1 MKLELIAKVWNAIQ
15 AHLLD
20 TLLSLVLGTL
30 GGIHSVAQ
38 TLVPK
43 LLGSLIA

>member
-15 AHLLD
+15 ARLLD
-20 TLLSLVLGTL
+20 TLPGLVLGTL

-43 LLGSLIA
+43 LPGSIIA